1 MVSLNNHGIPPKHVL
16 NWCRQHVRV
25 MADGAVWGIP
35 RSGTTFR
42 IDKLKKRL
50 ILILPGFDDG
60 DDFRAT
66 KHVFSF
72 IGWDVITQEDVD
84 NEQRQAENN

>member
-1 MVSLNNHGIPPKHVL
+1 MVSLNNHDIPSKSVL
-16 NWCRQHVRV
+16 DWCRNMVR
-25 MADGAVWGIP
+25 MAAQNAVWGIP
-35 RSGTTFR
+35 RSGTTFQ
-42 IDKLKKRL
+42 IDKLNKRL

-72 IGWDVITQEDVD
+72 IGWNVITQEDVD

>member
-1 MVSLNNHGIPPKHVL
+1 MVSLNSNNVPPKHIL
-16 NWCRQHVRV
+16 DWCRQHVRI

-50 ILILPGFDDG
+50 ILIVPGFDDG

-72 IGWDVITQEDVD
+72 IGWNVITQEDVD
-84 NEQRQAENN
+84 NEQKQAENN